1 MSPSSK
7 VVALNTLLHW
17 NLMPNDFLWVE
28 KYRPKT
34 IEDCILPT
42 DVKATFKSFVEQG
55 EIPNLLLSGT
65 AGVGKT
71 TIAKALCNELG
82 ADFYVINGSDE
93 GRFLDT
99 VRNQAKTFA
108 STVSLTSTSRHKVLI
123 IDEADNTTPDV
134 QLLLRASI
142 EEFQKNCRFIF
153 TCNFKNKII
162 EPLHSRTTVI
172 DFNVRGKSKQAL
184 AGQFFERCR
193 DILTREEVRY
203 NDKVVATVVQKYFP
217 DFRRTINELQR
228 YSSTGSIDTGILA
241 ALGDAKIDSLTEYL
255 KNKKFN
261 DVKKWVT
268 QNLDSDPTAIMRKLY
283 DSLSTIMEGPSVAAA
298 VLIIAEYQY
307 KSAFVVDQE
316 INLLACLT
324 QIMLECDFK

>member
-1 MSPSSK
+1 MR
-7 VVALNTLLHW
+7 
-17 NLMPNDFLWVE
+17 NDFLWVE
-28 KYRPKT
+28 KYRPQV

-42 DVKATFKSFVEQG
+42 DVKNTFKSFVEQG

-99 VRNQAKTFA
+99 VRNQAKNFA
-108 STVSLTSTSRHKVLI
+108 STVSLTSSSKHKVLI

-162 EPLHSRTTVI
+162 DPLHSRTTVVE
-172 DFNVRGKSKQAL
+172 FNTRGKTKAQL
-184 AGQFFERCR
+184 ASAFFKRCTT
-193 DILTREEVRY
+193 ILDGEGVEYEDR
-203 NDKVVATVVQKYFP
+203 VVAEVVQKYYP
-217 DFRRTINELQR
+217 DFRRTLNELQR
-228 YSSTGSIDTGILA
+228 YSSTGKIDTGILA
-241 ALGDAKIDSLTEYL
+241 TLGDANINDLTTAL

-268 QNLDSDPTAIMRKLY
+268 QNLDSDPTAILRKIY
-283 DSLSTIMEGPSVAAA
+283 DNLADIMDGPSIAAA

-307 KSAFVVDQE
+307 KSAFVADQE
-316 INLLACLT
+316 INLLAALT
-324 QIMLECDFK
+324 QIMLECNFK

>member
-1 MSPSSK
+1 M
-7 VVALNTLLHW
+7 HD
-17 NLMPNDFLWVE
+17 DFLWVE
-28 KYRPKT
+28 KYRPQT
-34 IEDCILPT
+34 VDDCILPD
-42 DVKATFKSFVEQG
+42 DVKATFKSFIEKG

-82 ADFYVINGSDE
+82 ADSYVINGSDE

-108 STVSLTSTSRHKVLI
+108 ATVSLTSQSRHKILI

-172 DFNVRGKSKQAL
+172 DFNVRGKTKQSL
-184 AGQFFERCR
+184 AAQFFERCR

-203 NDKVVATVVQKYFP
+203 NDKVVVQVIQKYFP
-217 DFRRTINELQR
+217 DFRRTLNELQR

-241 ALGDAKIDSLTEYL
+241 TLGDAKIDSLTGYL
-255 KNKKFN
+255 KEKKFN
-261 DVKKWVT
+261 EVKKWVT
-268 QNLDSDPTAIMRKLY
+268 QNIDSDPQSIMRKLY
-283 DSLSTIMEGPSVAAA
+283 DSLSSVMEGPNVAAA

-324 QIMLECDFK
+324 QLMVECEFK

>member
-1 MSPSSK
+1 M
-7 VVALNTLLHW
+7 
-17 NLMPNDFLWVE
+17 NDYLWVE
-28 KYRPKT
+28 KYRPQT
-34 IEDCILPT
+34 IEDCILPN
-42 DVKATFKSFVEQG
+42 DLKETFNSFLEKG
-55 EIPNLLLSGT
+55 EIPNLLLSGS

-108 STVSLTSTSRHKVLI
+108 ATVSLTSTSRHKVLI

-172 DFNVRGKSKQAL
+172 DFNVRGKTKQTL
-184 AGQFFERCR
+184 AAQFFERCR
-193 DILTREEVRY
+193 DILTREEVRF
-203 NDKVVATVVQKYFP
+203 NDKVVVQVIQKYFP
-217 DFRRTINELQR
+217 DFRRTLNELQR
-228 YSSTGSIDTGILA
+228 YGSTGAIDTGILA
-241 ALGDAKIDSLTEYL
+241 TLGNANVDSLVSL
-255 KNKKFN
+255 LRSKKFN
-261 DVKKWVT
+261 DVKKWVQ
-268 QNLDSDPTAIMRKLY
+268 QNLDNDPVSIMRNLY
-283 DSLSTIMEGPSVAAA
+283 DSLSTVMEGPSVAAA

-324 QIMLECDFK
+324 QLMLECEFK

>member
-1 MSPSSK
+1 
-7 VVALNTLLHW
+7 
-17 NLMPNDFLWVE
+17 MPNDFLWVE
-28 KYRPKT
+28 KYRPQT
-34 IEDCILPT
+34 IEDCILPI
-42 DVKATFKSFVEQG
+42 DIKETFKSFIEQG

-99 VRNQAKTFA
+99 VRNQAKNFA
-108 STVSLTSTSRHKVLI
+108 ATVSLTATSRHKVLI

-172 DFNVRGKSKQAL
+172 DFNVRGKIKQTL

-193 DILTREEVRY
+193 DILTREKVRF
-203 NDKVVATVVQKYFP
+203 NDKVVATVIQKYFP
-217 DFRRTINELQR
+217 DFRRTLNELQR

-241 ALGDAKIDSLTEYL
+241 ALGDAKIDSLTGYL
-255 KNKKFN
+255 KHKKFN

-268 QNLDSDPTAIMRKLY
+268 QNLDSDPTSIMRKLY
-283 DSLSTIMEGPSVAAA
+283 DTLSSMMEGPSVAAA

-324 QIMLECDFK
+324 QIMLECEFK

>member
-1 MSPSSK
+1 M
-7 VVALNTLLHW
+7 
-17 NLMPNDFLWVE
+17 NDFLWVE
-28 KYRPKT
+28 KYRPQKV
-34 IEDCILPT
+34 EDCILPT
-42 DVKATFKSFVEQG
+42 EVKTTFKSFIEQG

-71 TIAKALCNELG
+71 TIAKALCNQLG

-108 STVSLTSTSRHKVLI
+108 ATVSLTSESRHKVLI

-172 DFNVRGKSKQAL
+172 DFNVRGKNKQTL
-184 AGQFFERCR
+184 AAQFFERCR
-193 DILTREEVRY
+193 DILTREKVRF
-203 NDKVVATVVQKYFP
+203 NDKVVVEIVQKYFP

-241 ALGDAKIDSLTEYL
+241 TLGDANIDSLVLCL
-255 KNKKFN
+255 KDKKFAE
-261 DVKKWVT
+261 VKKWVT
-268 QNLDSDPTAIMRKLY
+268 QNLDSDATIIMRKLY
-283 DSLSTIMEGPSVAAA
+283 DNLSPMMDGPSVAAA

-324 QIMLECDFK
+324 QIMLECNFK

>member
-1 MSPSSK
+1 MS
-7 VVALNTLLHW
+7 
-17 NLMPNDFLWVE
+17 DFIWVE

-34 IEDCILPT
+34 IDECILP
-42 DVKATFKSFVEQG
+42 DNIKKTFKEFLNKG
-55 EIPNLLLSGT
+55 EIPNMLL
-65 AGVGKT
+65 AGPPGIGKT
-71 TIAKALCNELG
+71 TVAKALCNELG
-82 ADFYVINGSDE
+82 VDFYVINGSDE

-99 VRNQAKTFA
+99 VRNQAKNFA
-108 STVSLTSTSRHKVLI
+108 ATVSLTSTSRHKVLI

-142 EEFQKNCRFIF
+142 EEFQRNCRFIF

-172 DFNVRGKSKQAL
+172 DFNVRGKIKQTL
-184 AGQFFERCR
+184 AAQFFERCR
-193 DILTREEVRY
+193 DILTREEVRF
-203 NDKVVATVVQKYFP
+203 NDKVVVQVIQKYFP

-241 ALGDAKIDSLTEYL
+241 TLGDANIDSLISYL
-255 KNKKFN
+255 KDKKFN
-261 DVKKWVT
+261 EVKKWVT
-268 QNLDSDPTAIMRKLY
+268 SNIDSDANAVMRKLY
-283 DSLSTIMEGPSVAAA
+283 DGLSTSMVGPSIAAA

-324 QIMLECDFK
+324 QIMLECEFK

>member
-1 MSPSSK
+1 MS
-7 VVALNTLLHW
+7 
-17 NLMPNDFLWVE
+17 NDFLWVE
-28 KYRPKT
+28 KYRPQT

-42 DVKATFKSFVEQG
+42 EVKTTFKGFLDQG

-71 TIAKALCNELG
+71 TIAKALCKELE

-108 STVSLTSTSRHKVLI
+108 ATVSLTSQSRHKILI

-172 DFNVRGKSKQAL
+172 DFNVRGKTKQTL
-184 AGQFFERCR
+184 AAQFFERCR
-193 DILTREEVRY
+193 DILTREEVRF
-203 NDKVVATVVQKYFP
+203 NDKVVVQVIQKYFP
-217 DFRRTINELQR
+217 DFRRTLNELQR
-228 YSSTGSIDTGILA
+228 YGSTGAIDTGILA
-241 ALGDAKIDSLTEYL
+241 TLGNANVDSLVSL
-255 KNKKFN
+255 LRSKKFN
-261 DVKKWVT
+261 DVKKWVQ
-268 QNLDSDPTAIMRKLY
+268 QNLDNDPVSIMRNLY
-283 DSLSTIMEGPSVAAA
+283 DSLSTVMEGPSVAAA

-324 QIMLECDFK
+324 QLMLECEFK

>member
-1 MSPSSK
+1 
-7 VVALNTLLHW
+7 
-17 NLMPNDFLWVE
+17 MPNDFLWVE
-28 KYRPKT
+28 KYRPQT
-34 IEDCILPT
+34 IEDCILPI
-42 DVKATFKSFVEQG
+42 DIKETFKSFIEQG

-71 TIAKALCNELG
+71 TIAKALCNQLG

-99 VRNQAKTFA
+99 VRNQAKNFA
-108 STVSLTSTSRHKVLI
+108 ATVSLTATSRHKVLI

-142 EEFQKNCRFIF
+142 EEFQRNCRFIF

-172 DFNVRGKSKQAL
+172 DFNVRGKIKQTL

-193 DILTREEVRY
+193 DILTREKVRF
-203 NDKVVATVVQKYFP
+203 NDKVVATVIQKYFP
-217 DFRRTINELQR
+217 DFRRTLNELQR

-241 ALGDAKIDSLTEYL
+241 ALGDAKIDSLTDYL
-255 KNKKFN
+255 KHKKFN

-268 QNLDSDPTAIMRKLY
+268 QNLDSDPTSIMRKLY
-283 DSLSTIMEGPSVAAA
+283 DTLSSMMEGPSVAAA

-324 QIMLECDFK
+324 QIMLECEFK

>member
-1 MSPSSK
+1 M
-7 VVALNTLLHW
+7 
-17 NLMPNDFLWVE
+17 NDYLWVE
-28 KYRPKT
+28 KYRPQT
-34 IEDCILPT
+34 IEDCILPN
-42 DVKATFKSFVEQG
+42 DLKETFNSFLEKG
-55 EIPNLLLSGT
+55 EIPNILLSGS

-108 STVSLTSTSRHKVLI
+108 ATVSLTSESRHKVLI

-172 DFNVRGKSKQAL
+172 DFNVRGKTKQTL
-184 AGQFFERCR
+184 AAQFFERCR
-193 DILTREEVRY
+193 DILTREKVRF
-203 NDKVVATVVQKYFP
+203 NDKVVVQVIQKYFP
-217 DFRRTINELQR
+217 DFRRTLNELQR
-228 YSSTGSIDTGILA
+228 YGSTGAIDTGILA
-241 ALGDAKIDSLTEYL
+241 TLGNANVDSLVTSL
-255 KNKKFN
+255 RSKKFN
-261 DVKKWVT
+261 DVKKWVQ
-268 QNLDSDPTAIMRKLY
+268 QNLDNDPVSIMRNLY
-283 DSLSTIMEGPSVAAA
+283 DSISTIMEGPSIAAA

-324 QIMLECDFK
+324 QLMLECEFK

>member
-1 MSPSSK
+1 MS
-7 VVALNTLLHW
+7 
-17 NLMPNDFLWVE
+17 DFLWVE
-28 KYRPKT
+28 KYRPKN
-34 IEDCILPT
+34 IEHCILPPS
-42 DVKATFKSFVEQG
+42 VKSTFKSFVEQG

-99 VRNQAKTFA
+99 VRNQAKNFA
-108 STVSLTSTSRHKVLI
+108 ATVSLTAGAKHKVLI

-172 DFNVRGKSKQAL
+172 DFNVRGKIKQQL
-184 AGQFFERCR
+184 AASFFARCKG
-193 DILTREEVRY
+193 ILTAEDVTFSEKVLAEVV
-203 NDKVVATVVQKYFP
+203 NKYFP
-217 DFRRTINELQR
+217 DFRRTLNELQR
-228 YSSTGSIDTGILA
+228 YASTGSIDTGILA
-241 ALGDAKIDSLTEYL
+241 TLGDAKIDSLVSAL
-255 KNKKFN
+255 KAKKFN

-268 QNLDSDPTAIMRKLY
+268 QNIDSDPQSIMRTLY
-283 DSLSTIMEGPSVAAA
+283 DSLASIMTPP
-298 VLIIAEYQY
+298 
-307 KSAFVVDQE
+307 
-316 INLLACLT
+316 
-324 QIMLECDFK
+324 

>member
-1 MSPSSK
+1 MQGR
-7 VVALNTLLHW
+7 LL
-17 NLMPNDFLWVE
+17 P
-28 KYRPKT
+28 KYKGRYQSHPLGYRQ
-34 IEDCILPT
+34 EE
-42 DVKATFKSFVEQG
+42 F
-55 EIPNLLLSGT
+55 
-65 AGVGKT
+65 
-71 TIAKALCNELG
+71 TIAKALCNQLG

-99 VRNQAKTFA
+99 VRNQAKPFA
-108 STVSLTSTSRHKVLI
+108 SSVSLTSTSRHKVLI

-172 DFNVRGKSKQAL
+172 DFNVRGKTKQSL

-193 DILTREEVRY
+193 DILTREEVRF

-217 DFRRTINELQR
+217 DFRRTLNELQR

-241 ALGDAKIDSLTEYL
+241 ALGDAKIDSLTEHL
-255 KNKKFN
+255 KHKKFN

-268 QNLDSDPTAIMRKLY
+268 QNLDSDPTSIMRKLY

-324 QIMLECDFK
+324 QIMLECEFK

>member
-1 MSPSSK
+1 M
-7 VVALNTLLHW
+7 
-17 NLMPNDFLWVE
+17 NDFLWVE
-28 KYRPKT
+28 KYRPKN
-34 IEDCILPT
+34 IEHCILPSH
-42 DVKATFKSFVEQG
+42 VKETFKSFVDQG

-71 TIAKALCNELG
+71 TIAKALCTELG

-108 STVSLTSTSRHKVLI
+108 ATVSLTSGAKHKVLI

-172 DFNVRGKSKQAL
+172 DFNVRGKTKQELASK
-184 AGQFFERCR
+184 FFERCR
-193 DILTREEVRY
+193 GILTAE
-203 NDKVVATVVQKYFP
+203 DIQFTDSVVAQVVQKYFP
-217 DFRRTINELQR
+217 DFRRTLNELQR
-228 YSSTGSIDTGILA
+228 YASTGKIDTGILA
-241 ALGDAKIDSLTEYL
+241 TLGDAKIDPLISAL

-261 DVKKWVT
+261 DVKKWVQ
-268 QNLDSDPTAIMRKLY
+268 QNLDNDPVSIMRKLY
-283 DSLSTIMEGPSVAAA
+283 DNLSTTVDGPSVAAA

-324 QIMLECDFK
+324 QIMLECNFK

>member
-1 MSPSSK
+1 MS
-7 VVALNTLLHW
+7 
-17 NLMPNDFLWVE
+17 DFLWVE
-28 KYRPKT
+28 KYRPKN
-34 IEDCILPT
+34 IEHCILPPS
-42 DVKATFKSFVEQG
+42 VKSTFKSFVEQG

-99 VRNQAKTFA
+99 VRNQAKNFA
-108 STVSLTSTSRHKVLI
+108 ATVSLTAGAKHKVLI

-172 DFNVRGKSKQAL
+172 DFNVRGKIKQEL
-184 AGQFFERCR
+184 AASFFERCKG
-193 DILTREEVRY
+193 ILTAEDVPFS
-203 NDKVVATVVQKYFP
+203 DKVVAEVVFKYFP
-217 DFRRTINELQR
+217 DFRRTLNELQR
-228 YSSTGSIDTGILA
+228 YASSGSIDTGILA
-241 ALGDAKIDSLTEYL
+241 TLGDAKIDSLVAAL
-255 KNKKFN
+255 KAKKFN

-268 QNLDSDPTAIMRKLY
+268 QNIDSDPQSIMRTLY
-283 DSLSTIMEGPSVAAA
+283 DSLASIMTPPSIPAAI
-298 VLIIAEYQY
+298 LIIADYQY
-307 KSAFVVDQE
+307 KAAFVVDQE

-324 QIMLECDFK
+324 QIMVECNFDVS

>member
-1 MSPSSK
+1 M
-7 VVALNTLLHW
+7 
-17 NLMPNDFLWVE
+17 NDFLWVE
-28 KYRPKT
+28 KYRPQKV
-34 IEDCILPT
+34 EDCILPT
-42 DVKATFKSFVEQG
+42 DVKDTFKSFIEQG

-71 TIAKALCNELG
+71 TIAKALCNQLG

-108 STVSLTSTSRHKVLI
+108 ATVSLTSESRHKVLI

-172 DFNVRGKSKQAL
+172 DFNVRGKTKQTL
-184 AGQFFERCR
+184 AAQFFERCR
-193 DILTREEVRY
+193 DILTREKVRF
-203 NDKVVATVVQKYFP
+203 NDKVVVEIVQKYFP

-241 ALGDAKIDSLTEYL
+241 TLGDANIDSLVLCL
-255 KNKKFN
+255 KDKKFAE
-261 DVKKWVT
+261 VKKWVT
-268 QNLDSDPTAIMRKLY
+268 QNLDSDATIIMRKLY
-283 DSLSTIMEGPSVAAA
+283 DNLSPMMDGPSVAAA

-324 QIMLECDFK
+324 QIMLECNFK